1 MLPGI
6 LMATEHEDNGPSWP
20 CEFKR
25 ESFSMKK
32 IVVYSELP
40 AAQLERLRERFDVT
54 YFDGV
59 TEDNDAAFA
68 GA

>member
-1 MLPGI
+1 
-6 LMATEHEDNGPSWP
+6 
-20 CEFKR
+20 
-25 ESFSMKK
+25 MKK

-59 TEDNDAAFA
+59 TEDNYAAFA
-68 GA
+68 AA